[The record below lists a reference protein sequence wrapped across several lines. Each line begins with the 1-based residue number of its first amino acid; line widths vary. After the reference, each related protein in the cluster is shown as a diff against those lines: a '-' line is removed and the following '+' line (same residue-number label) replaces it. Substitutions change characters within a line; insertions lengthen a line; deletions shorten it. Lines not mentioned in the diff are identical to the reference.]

1 MPGFGFAS
9 CVPFGREAAETATAR
24 VGLLF
29 RAAGLQPASAERLQ
43 AIERAL
49 AVACTEGLRYADP
62 RGGQHRVMVLTP
74 DGALQAFVLAGD
86 TAAQAWVLN
95 LLQQGAPAAGLGR
108 ALLLA
113 RAEPPTALAR
123 PSPQV
128 CACHDVSEAAILA
141 ALPGCVGAG
150 LQKLAPLQAR
160 LRCGTDCGSCLP
172 AVKALLQREAL
183 AQPVP
188 I

>member
-1 MPGFGFAS
+1 MTEPHSGQRPPAPLPLDLVNFAT
-9 CVPFGREAAETATAR
+9 EAA
-24 VGLLF
+24 LL
-29 RAAGLQPASAERLQ
+29 AAGPRPPQ
-43 AIERAL
+43 AL
-49 AVACTEGLRYADP
+49 
-62 RGGQHRVMVLTP
+62 
-74 DGALQAFVLAGD
+74 
-86 TAAQAWVLN
+86 
-95 LLQQGAPAAGLGR
+95 PAASL
-108 ALLLA
+108 
-113 RAEPPTALAR
+113 
-123 PSPQV
+123 QV
-128 CACHDVSEAAILA
+128 CACHDVSEAVILA